1 METHVKGYLRKQ
13 AGSFLEAKRNVM
25 AGEGSP
31 ALWSWGWSQET
42 RNGRPGCS
50 RTELVGPA
58 DPCPPAAC
66 LLRGQGPGSSCSD
79 SPMSWS
85 VEELFPRDHLWAPAL
100 AISLKESL
108 IQGCRVVCRRDKQG
122 GGDRCSSGLRGR
134 SPLRAAWAP
143 LAWGRSE
150 SHAVVPQ
157 NESSR
162 AREADA
168 FLLCAHTPRQRVA
181 LSGNQLFLG
190 RKASGTLG
198 QPQGQSAESTGW
210 TPGMGPGTA
219 GTMRAWECQDVENT
233 CFSKQRE
240 SQRELPWLGALTPH
254 LSLCPSRWFRRAWFR
269 NIPAAFL
276 YTYIL
281 FFIHLLN
288 MHTLYSLCI
297 YIYFCCCFIFLSR
310 FHA

>member
-1 METHVKGYLRKQ
+1 MEKRRKINIWNLKPIEILEARKIASSRGAGRASRRFSTQSSVSSEPEGQQCPRWGAPVGAQMTSMETHVKGYLRKQ
-13 AGSFLEAKRNVM
+13 AGSFLEAKPNVM

-31 ALWSWGWSQET
+31 ALWSWGWSPET
-42 RNGRPGCS
+42 RNGRPGCP
-50 RTELVGPA
+50 RAELVASA

-66 LLRGQGPGSSCSD
+66 LLRGHGPGPSCSD

-108 IQGCRVVCRRDKQG
+108 IQGCRVVCRRDRQG
-122 GGDRCSSGLRGR
+122 GGDRCSSGVWGR
-134 SPLRAAWAP
+134 SPLRAAWVR

-150 SHAVVPQ
+150 SRAVVPQ
-157 NESSR
+157 NGSSR

-168 FLLCAHTPRQRVA
+168 FLLGAHTPRQRVA
-181 LSGNQLFLG
+181 LSGNQLLPG

-210 TPGMGPGTA
+210 TLGTGPGPA

-233 CFSKQRE
+233 CFSK
-240 SQRELPWLGALTPH
+240 
-254 LSLCPSRWFRRAWFR
+254 
-269 NIPAAFL
+269 
-276 YTYIL
+276 
-281 FFIHLLN
+281 
-288 MHTLYSLCI
+288 
-297 YIYFCCCFIFLSR
+297 
-310 FHA
+310 